1 MSFDVPPVLENGRVL
16 VPLRHIIEVLGA
28 TVQWDGETQ
37 TITATRGN
45 TVILLQVGNSM
56 AYING
61 SAFSLDVPPEI
72 IDGRTLVPL
81 RFISETF
88 GCNVNWDGNTQTVS
102 ISTN

>member
-1 MSFDVPPVLENGRVL
+1 
-16 VPLRHIIEVLGA
+16 
-28 TVQWDGETQ
+28 
-37 TITATRGN
+37 
-45 TVILLQVGNSM
+45 M